1 MAWAWVEELIA
12 LKSNHLLN
20 EDRDEQSMRLELTLS
35 YNIFTTKIRGKNVRF
50 YVMGSI
56 S

>member
-12 LKSNHLLN
+12 LVSNTFLN

-35 YNIFTTKIRGKNVRF
+35 YKSLDQQSLGTLHLGN
-50 YVMGSI
+50 
-56 S
+56 